1 MSQIAAM
8 ILMFQTV
15 VIVIKQYLLLLF
27 SNWKIQVPRQNNGS
41 GPSVQDDGGDE
52 EEEGS
57 YESCLSR
64 LRGKHD
70 LPEFKLRC
78 WARMVV
84 RKI

>member
-1 MSQIAAM
+1 M
-8 ILMFQTV
+8 ILITIFI
-15 VIVIKQYLLLLF
+15 IVIK
-27 SNWKIQVPRQNNGS
+27 KIGNS
-41 GPSVQDDGGDE
+41 SVQDDNGDG

>member
-1 MSQIAAM
+1 M
-8 ILMFQTV
+8 ILITIFI
-15 VIVIKQYLLLLF
+15 IVIK
-27 SNWKIQVPRQNNGS
+27 KIGNS
-41 GPSVQDDGGDE
+41 SVQDDSGDG

-70 LPEFKLRC
+70 LPEFNLRC

>member
-1 MSQIAAM
+1 
-8 ILMFQTV
+8 MFNHNDFD
-15 VIVIKQYLLLLF
+15 YYHYYCY
-27 SNWKIQVPRQNNGS
+27 SKIGNS
-41 GPSVQDDGGDE
+41 SAQDDSGDG

-78 WARMVV
+78 WAQMVLKK
-84 RKI
+84 KI

>member
-1 MSQIAAM
+1 
-8 ILMFQTV
+8 MFNHNDFD
-15 VIVIKQYLLLLF
+15 YYYYYYYYY
-27 SNWKIQVPRQNNGS
+27 SKIGNS
-41 GPSVQDDGGDE
+41 SAQDDSGDG